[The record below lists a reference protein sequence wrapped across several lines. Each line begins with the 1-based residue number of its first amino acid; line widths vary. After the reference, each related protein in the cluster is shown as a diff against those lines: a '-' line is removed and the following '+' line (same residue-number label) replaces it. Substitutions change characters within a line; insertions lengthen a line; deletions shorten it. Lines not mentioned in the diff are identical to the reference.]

1 MAASKADL
9 EEQIAALCGQAVWAL
24 AGGDRGRYLDLLRE
38 RRALEQ
44 KARRRLPPNRPAA
57 EKAAAGP
64 VRKSAGPLHRGGR
77 PTVLDEKALQEAFDR
92 EVDMVDFP
100 RRDGAPG
107 WRTQADVCEWIL
119 KQLGKG
125 EKAAGRKH
133 TQGGREP
140 DDEKDKGAVG
150 RQRQRGRELGSGLS

>member
-9 EEQIAALCGQAVWAL
+9 EEQIAALWEQAVWAL

-64 VRKSAGPLHRGGR
+64 VRKNAEPLHRGGR
-77 PTVLDEKALQEAFDR
+77 PTILDEKALQEAFDR

-100 RRDGAPG
+100 RRNGAPG

-125 EKAAGRKH
+125 EKRPAESTLKAAVSRMMKR
-133 TQGGREP
+133 TKARL
-140 DDEKDKGAVG
+140 AA
-150 RQRQRGRELGSGLS
+150 SGKRAEN

>member
-44 KARRRLPPNRPAA
+44 KAA
-57 EKAAAGP
+57 EKADVGP
-64 VRKSAGPLHRGGR
+64 VRKNAGPLQRGGR
-77 PTVLDEKALQEAFDR
+77 PTILDERALQEAFDR

-125 EKAAGRKH
+125 EKRPAESTLKAAASRMMKR
-133 TQGGREP
+133 TKARL
-140 DDEKDKGAVG
+140 AA
-150 RQRQRGRELGSGLS
+150 SGKRAEN